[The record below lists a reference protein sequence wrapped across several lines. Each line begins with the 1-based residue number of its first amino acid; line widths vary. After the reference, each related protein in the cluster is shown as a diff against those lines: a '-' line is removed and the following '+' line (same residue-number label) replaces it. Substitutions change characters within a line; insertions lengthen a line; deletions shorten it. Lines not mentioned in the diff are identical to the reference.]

1 MNKNYF
7 GITDTGKV
15 RDNNEDT
22 FIAEI
27 TSSDNLI
34 IACVIDGVGGYSG
47 GEIAAEIAK
56 FCVLEHLSKSS
67 INLPERMKNAIVA
80 ADAKIVAEKLQV
92 KELENMACVLTLA
105 VVDLKNNLFHYAH
118 VGDTR
123 LYLLRDN
130 TLVKITKDQSFVG
143 FMEDSGRLTEEQ
155 AMKHPKRNEINK
167 ALGFG
172 ANVAEQL
179 DYIEVGQSPFLPGD
193 LLLLCSDGLSDMVNR
208 EDITNILTA
217 TGDLEQKAAELI
229 AAANQNGGLD
239 NITAVLVANTNKK
252 STYEATKPDSIVK
265 VPVKRKNPRT
275 PEPEIPYNQKP
286 DEVVEMQVAEY
297 EIPKQ
302 TALPGYEDQKT
313 GKGLVIGLSV
323 LCVLLLASTIYLY
336 WMYNNHPSNSIK
348 PKTLTEVTE
357 KRNTKEIMLQDTL
370 NKLKGQTLILS
381 DSLFPSP
388 IILHQPLVFNNDSI
402 FIRAEKELLI
412 ISDSLYKG
420 VAIDIKPKSKFV
432 QLRNIVFEN
441 FNTAILTSNNALVL
455 RNVKFTNCP
464 NAIQST
470 YNLETKKYISGRIPF
485 SSFSADSIPLK
496 PTE

>member
-22 FIAEI
+22 FIAEV

-67 INLPERMKNAIVA
+67 VNLPERMKNAIVA

-105 VVDLKNNLFHYAH
+105 VIDLKNNLFHYAH

-208 EDITNILTA
+208 EEITNILLGTA
-217 TGDLEQKAAELI
+217 DLEQKAAKLI
-229 AAANQNGGLD
+229 AAANQYGGLD

-252 STYEATKPDSIVK
+252 LVYEATKPD
-265 VPVKRKNPRT
+265 PVIKAPVRRKNLRT
-275 PEPEIPYNQKP
+275 PEPEIPYNQQP
-286 DEVVEMQVAEY
+286 AEVVEMQVDEPETSY
-297 EIPKQ
+297 QTIPPTHQSK
-302 TALPGYEDQKT
+302 KT

-336 WMYNNHPSNSIK
+336 WMYNNHPANSIK

-388 IILHQPLVFNNDSI
+388 IILHQPLVFNSDSI
-402 FIRAEKELLI
+402 FIRSEKELLI

-441 FNTAILTSNNALVL
+441 FNTAISTSNNALVL

-470 YNLETKKYISGRIPF
+470 YNLEKKKYINGKIPF